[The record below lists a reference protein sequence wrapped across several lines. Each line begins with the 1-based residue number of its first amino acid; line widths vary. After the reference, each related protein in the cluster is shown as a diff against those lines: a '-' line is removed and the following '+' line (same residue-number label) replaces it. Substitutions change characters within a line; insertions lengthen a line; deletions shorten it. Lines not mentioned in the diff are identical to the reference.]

1 MTLLFFVGG
10 WNFGGMETAY
20 LSLMKGLKAL
30 GHQPVAIV
38 CGWTDGI
45 VPELLE
51 QAGIPCHQLRLGLI
65 YLRNPY
71 WTWHTLWRMLAA
83 RWRLRRLAAE
93 LRPDW
98 VIFAELQMVLMV
110 ALSLPGKRAIYL
122 QSDPGRLMRHGWSA
136 RAIDRRLDRYVCVS
150 DFIARH
156 LPADRRKV
164 AVVHNGVELPD
175 AAPSV
180 HAPVRVGIVGR
191 VTHQKQHLVL
201 LEACA
206 LLRRGSFE
214 LHIVGAK
221 SGPHVRA
228 IEAKIATRGLGDAVR
243 WIGFV
248 ADRDALYGS
257 LDIVAAPAIDE
268 PFGLTVPEAGSYRLP
283 VVAARSGA
291 FPELVE
297 DGVNGVLFE
306 PGSAGGCA
314 HALQRLIG
322 DPVMRRGL
330 GDAGRARVVA
340 RFTIERMARRFLAA
354 LGR

>member
-1 MTLLFFVGG
+1 MKLLFFVGG

-30 GHQPVAIV
+30 GHRPVAIV

-45 VPELLE
+45 VPQLLE
-51 QAGIPCHQLRLGLI
+51 QAGVPYHQVRLGRV

-71 WTWHTLWRMLAA
+71 WTWHTLWRMPAA

-98 VIFAELQMVLMV
+98 VIFAEPQMVLMV
-110 ALSLPGKRAIYL
+110 ASLLPTRRAIYL
-122 QSDPGRLMRHGWSA
+122 QSEPGRLMQHGWSA
-136 RAIDRRLDRYVCVS
+136 RAIERRLDRFVCVS

-156 LPADRRKV
+156 LPVDRRKI
-164 AVVHNGVELPD
+164 AVVHNGVELPS
-175 AAPSV
+175 AAPSA
-180 HAPVRVGIVGR
+180 HAPVRIGVVGR
-191 VTHQKQHLVL
+191 IAEQKQHLVL
-201 LEACA
+201 LDACA

-221 SGPHVRA
+221 SGAHVCDVEVR
-228 IEAKIATRGLGDAVR
+228 IAALGLGDAVR

-248 ADRDALYGS
+248 TDRDALYGT

-283 VVAARSGA
+283 VVVARSGA
-291 FPELVE
+291 FSELVE
-297 DGVNGVLFE
+297 DGVNGLMFE
-306 PGSAGGCA
+306 PGHAEDCA
-314 HALQRLIG
+314 QALQRLID
-322 DPVMRRGL
+322 DPALRRRL
-330 GDAGRARVVA
+330 GNAGRARVA
-340 RFTIERMARRFLAA
+340 ADFTIEKMATRFLAA
-354 LGR
+354 LS

>member
-1 MTLLFFVGG
+1 MKFLFFVGG

-51 QAGIPCHQLRLGLI
+51 QAGVPCHQLRLGRI
-65 YLRNPY
+65 YLRNPH
-71 WTWHTLWRMLAA
+71 WTWHTLWRMPAA
-83 RWRLRRLAAE
+83 RWRLRQLAAE

-110 ALSLPGKRAIYL
+110 SSLLPVRRAIYL
-122 QSDPGRLMRHGWSA
+122 QSEPGRLMQHGWSV
-136 RAIDRRLDRYVCVS
+136 RMIERRLDRFVCVS
-150 DFIARH
+150 DFIARR
-156 LPADRRKV
+156 LPADRCKI
-164 AVVHNGVELPD
+164 AVVHNGVELPS
-175 AAPSV
+175 AVPSAHV
-180 HAPVRVGIVGR
+180 PVRIGIIGR
-191 VTHQKQHLVL
+191 IARQKQHLVL

-221 SGPHVRA
+221 SGAHVRDV
-228 IEAKIATRGLGDAVR
+228 EARIAALGLGDAVR

-291 FPELVE
+291 FPELIE
-297 DGVNGVLFE
+297 DGVNGLMFE
-306 PGSAGGCA
+306 AGHAEGCA
-314 HALQRLIG
+314 QALQRLID
-322 DPVMRRGL
+322 DPVLRRRL
-330 GDAGRARVVA
+330 GDAGRARVA
-340 RFTIERMARRFLAA
+340 ADFTIERMATRFLAA
-354 LGR
+354 LG

>member
-1 MTLLFFVGG
+1 MKFLFFVGG

-51 QAGIPCHQLRLGLI
+51 QAGIPYHEVRLGRI

-71 WTWHTLWRMLAA
+71 WTWHTLWRMPAA

-98 VIFAELQMVLMV
+98 VIFAELQMVLM
-110 ALSLPGKRAIYL
+110 AASLLPGKRAIYF
-122 QSDPGRLMRHGWSA
+122 QTEPGRLMQHGWSA
-136 RAIDRRLDRYVCVS
+136 RAIDRRLDRFVCVS
-150 DFIARH
+150 DFIARN
-156 LPADRRKV
+156 LPVDRRKI
-164 AVVHNGVELPD
+164 AVVHNGVELPS
-175 AAPSV
+175 AVPSA
-180 HAPVRVGIVGR
+180 HAPVRIGIVGR
-191 VTHQKQHLVL
+191 IAEQKRHLAL
-201 LEACA
+201 LDACA

-221 SGPHVRA
+221 IGTHVRDV
-228 IEAKIATRGLGDAVR
+228 EAKIASLGLGDAVR
-243 WIGFV
+243 WTGFV

-268 PFGLTVPEAGSYRLP
+268 PFGLTVPEAGSYGLP

-291 FPELVE
+291 FPEIVE
-297 DGVNGVLFE
+297 DGVTGLMFE
-306 PGSAGGCA
+306 PGDAEGCA
-314 HALQRLIG
+314 QALQRLID
-322 DPVMRRGL
+322 DPLMRRRL
-330 GDAGRARVVA
+330 GDAGRAGVA
-340 RFTIERMARRFLAA
+340 AEFTIEKMGEHFLAA
-354 LGR
+354 LG

>member
-1 MTLLFFVGG
+1 MKFLFFVGG

-30 GHQPVAIV
+30 GHQPVAVV

-51 QAGIPCHQLRLGLI
+51 QAGIPHHRIRLGRI

-71 WTWHTLWRMLAA
+71 WTWHTLWRMPAA

-98 VIFAELQMVLMV
+98 VIFAELQM
-110 ALSLPGKRAIYL
+110 ALLLASLLPAKRAIYL
-122 QSDPGRLMRHGWSA
+122 QSEPGRLMRHGWSKH
-136 RAIDRRLDRYVCVS
+136 AIERRLDRFICVS
-150 DFIARH
+150 DFIARN

-164 AVVHNGVELPD
+164 AVVHNSVEL
-175 AAPSV
+175 ATVAPSA
-180 HAPVRVGIVGR
+180 HAPVRIGIVGR
-191 VTHQKQHLVL
+191 IVGQKQHLVL

-206 LLRRGSFE
+206 RLRRGSFE

-221 SGPHVRA
+221 SGAHVRVV
-228 IEAKIATRGLGDAVR
+228 EATIAALGLDDSVR

-268 PFGLTVPEAGSYRLP
+268 PFGLTVIEAGSYRLP
-283 VVAARSGA
+283 VVVACSGA

-297 DGVNGVLFE
+297 DGVNGLMFE
-306 PGSAGGCA
+306 PGNADGCA
-314 HALQRLIG
+314 HALQRLID
-322 DPVMRRGL
+322 DPELRCRL
-330 GDAGRARVVA
+330 GDAGRARVA
-340 RFTIERMARRFLAA
+340 TGFTIDRMATRFLAA
-354 LGR
+354 LN